1 MSLFLA
7 PIHSWLFNKIRLY
20 EELEQTVIKS
30 HLEIFGEDVNNI
42 VNEGINK
49 YGDFLEEKPL
59 EDMIDL
65 TNIHGW
71 LQGRI
76 QAEESRSAYVFGK
89 LHEKYG
95 QQSKEITIKESE
107 KQATKCANNES
118 GLESAEDVYATL
130 NNYILEGM
138 PCDRV
143 NTVTEKDDNHLV
155 YVQGSCIHRP
165 NYELGQGNLEYM
177 YDLRD
182 AWVKSFIENLSP
194 KYTYNIK
201 REGEQAVHT
210 ITKA

>member
-20 EELEQTVIKS
+20 EELEQNVINS
-30 HLEIFGEDVNNI
+30 HLETFGEDVKSI
-42 VNEGINK
+42 LNEGINK

-59 EDMIDL
+59 EELIDL
-65 TNIHGW
+65 SNIHGW

-76 QAEESRSAYVFGK
+76 QTEESRSAYVFGK
-89 LHEKYG
+89 LYEKYG
-95 QQSKEITIKESE
+95 EQSKEITIKEFE
-107 KQATKCANNES
+107 KQAAQCAENES
-118 GLESAEDVYATL
+118 GLEVPEDVYATL

-143 NTVTEKDDNHLV
+143 NSVTEKDDNHLV
-155 YVQGSCIHRP
+155 YLQSSCIHRQ
-165 NYELGQGNLEYM
+165 NFELGQGNLEYM
-177 YDLRD
+177 YELRD
-182 AWVKSFIENLSP
+182 VWVKSFIENLSP

>member
-20 EELEQTVIKS
+20 EELERNVINS
-30 HLEIFGEDVNNI
+30 HLENFGEDVNNI
-42 VNEGINK
+42 LNEGINK

-59 EDMIDL
+59 EELIDL
-65 TNIHGW
+65 SNIHGW

-89 LHEKYG
+89 LYEKYG
-95 QQSKEITIKESE
+95 IQSKEITINEFK
-107 KQATKCANNES
+107 KQAEQCAVNES

-143 NTVTEKDDNHLV
+143 NSVIEKDDNHIV

-177 YDLRD
+177 YELRD
-182 AWVKSFIENLSP
+182 VWVKSFVEGLSP
-194 KYTYNIK
+194 KYTYDVK
-201 REGEQAVHT
+201 RDGEQATHT
-210 ITKA
+210 ITKS